1 MMGDRLVN
9 KNTTTTTTQ
18 PIPYPYLF
26 AGSSINSLLLIFYF
40 CETNIHL

>member
-9 KNTTTTTTQ
+9 KNTTTTTQ

-26 AGSSINSLLLIFYF
+26 ASSSINSLLLILYF